1 MLFALREQCLI
12 KATSTSFI
20 AFLQFIALALSL
32 KHIKNKKAS
41 AINTGFTIS
50 KSISSTKT
58 QRVLVISDMLATAE
72 VPIKMIAR
80 CRILIFTTVSVTTKI
95 IAHCLDQAS

>member
-72 VPIKMIAR
+72 VPIKMITGF
-80 CRILIFTTVSVTTKI
+80 CILIFTTVSMATEVVT
-95 IAHCLDQAS
+95 HCLN